1 VQASYSDATVEA
13 GTQAADL
20 EPPPGFFE
28 TNVAPS
34 LPKIVKKA
42 TGYDTEEAKLRA
54 QNNSR
59 RFLEEGE
66 ALFQQAKYS
75 EAVEKFRSAAKLW
88 PDSPVAEDSLFRVGE
103 CHFFSDNYPAAHEA
117 YKDLMTKYE
126 NSRYLDQIVQREF
139 KMAQYWQAL
148 GRTPSGQSY
157 INFTD
162 KTQPWFNTPGNALDA
177 YEAIRLHDPA
187 GDLADDAIMAT
198 ATTHFENGRFEEAD
212 YHFGLLRSEYP
223 QSEHQAA
230 AHMLGIRA
238 KLENYQGPHY
248 DSEPLDEAEELV
260 GQALVQF
267 PKELAGERERLLK
280 TQAAARAQQAERD
293 WSIAEY
299 YAKTQHYS
307 AARYHLQT
315 LREDFP
321 DTRFAE
327 MAAERLA
334 QIKDLPD
341 SPPQRLPW
349 LVKLF
354 PEKKRRR

>member
-1 VQASYSDATVEA
+1 MQASYSEATAEA
-13 GTQAADL
+13 AKQAADL
-20 EPPPGFFE
+20 DSPPGYFE
-28 TNVAPS
+28 TNVAPT
-34 LPKIVKKA
+34 LPKFLKKA
-42 TGYDTEEAKLRA
+42 AGYDTEEAKLRA
-54 QNNSR
+54 QNNAR
-59 RFLEEGE
+59 KFAEEGE
-66 ALFQQAKYS
+66 ALFQQAKYT
-75 EAVEKFRSAAKLW
+75 EAIDKFRTAAKLW

-103 CHFFSDNYPAAHEA
+103 CYFFSDNYPDAHDA
-117 YKDLMTKYE
+117 YQEVMTKYE
-126 NSRYLDQIVQREF
+126 NSRYLDHIVQREF

-148 GRTPSGQSY
+148 GRTPAGQSY

-177 YEAIRLHDPA
+177 YDAIRLHDPA

-223 QSEHQAA
+223 QSEHQAK

-248 DSEPLDEAEELV
+248 DSKPLDEAEELT

-267 PKELAGERERLLK
+267 PTELADERERLLQ
-280 TQAAARAQQAERD
+280 TRAAARAQQAERD
-293 WSIAEY
+293 WSIGEY
-299 YAKTQHYS
+299 YAKTEHYG
-307 AARYHLQT
+307 AARYHWQK
-315 LREDFP
+315 LRADFP

-334 QIKDLPD
+334 QTKDLPEN
-341 SPPQRLPW
+341 PPQRLPW
-349 LVKLF
+349 LIKLF
-354 PEKKRRR
+354 PENKRRR